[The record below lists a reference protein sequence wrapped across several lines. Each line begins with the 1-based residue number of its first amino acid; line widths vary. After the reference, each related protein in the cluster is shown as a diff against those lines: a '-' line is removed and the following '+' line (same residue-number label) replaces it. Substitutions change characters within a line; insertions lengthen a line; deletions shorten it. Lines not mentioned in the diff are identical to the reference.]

1 MSSRMFQG
9 VVLQMK
15 DSVNRMV
22 GVIDSDGIVVACS
35 ELTCIG
41 EHWSGVVEA
50 VNSADDGVAYF
61 EGKTLRP
68 LAGWGS
74 QFDYAAF
81 VKGEDEV
88 AASLCAMAVVA
99 FNGAKTYYEI
109 GRASCRERV

>member
-15 DSVNRMV
+15 DSVSRTV
-22 GVIDSDGIVVACS
+22 GVIDSEGVVVACS

-41 EHWSGVVEA
+41 ERWAGAVPA
-50 VNSADDGVAYF
+50 VNGAENGVAYF
-61 EGKTLRP
+61 EGKTFRP

-81 VKGEDEV
+81 VKGEDEMS
-88 AASLCAMAVVA
+88 ASLCAAAVVA
-99 FNGAKTYYEI
+99 FNGAKAYYEE
-109 GRASCRERV
+109 STTKPPL